1 MILHSDREGNDCI
14 RKLRCHCIQIMHSDI
29 YSVCKI
35 RILKGLGVILLRSS
49 KMLLTFEFWLNWIQV
64 LKAKHCCG
72 LSTNLLFSFQY
83 KPDIKQNMV
92 VKIEIPSHY
101 WIFTK
106 VHQGLFKS
114 FGLYSLYNYLFFV
127 WITSFSTHLP
137 TYLALSVHLC
147 W

>member
-83 KPDIKQNMV
+83 KPGIKQNMV
-92 VKIEIPSHY
+92 FSAAMLNVAKIRISSHY
-101 WIFTK
+101 TTGSLQKSTK
-106 VHQGLFKS
+106 AFLNPLDFIHCTII
-114 FGLYSLYNYLFFV
+114 YFV
-127 WITSFSTHLP
+127 
-137 TYLALSVHLC
+137 YG
-147 W
+147 

>member
-49 KMLLTFEFWLNWIQV
+49 KMLLTFEFWLNR
-64 LKAKHCCG
+64 
-72 LSTNLLFSFQY
+72 
-83 KPDIKQNMV
+83 IKQNMV
-92 VKIEIPSHY
+92 FSAAMLNVAKIEIPSHY

-114 FGLYSLYNYLFFV
+114 FGLYSLYNYLFCV